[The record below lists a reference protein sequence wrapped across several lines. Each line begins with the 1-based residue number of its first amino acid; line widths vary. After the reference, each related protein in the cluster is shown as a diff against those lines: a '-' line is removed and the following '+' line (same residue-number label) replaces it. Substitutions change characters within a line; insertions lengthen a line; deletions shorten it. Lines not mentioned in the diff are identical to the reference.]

1 MKRSYGILFLLGIL
15 LLPAVTLAQGHK
27 YDGPD
32 DPAGDIAAI
41 REGWMN
47 GNRVLL
53 YFKNTTELANWPN
66 FDQSKWPNDYTGTGM
81 HDGIALYI
89 VAKVHIANDSIPVT
103 DPAEIA
109 SRSDLQELYFCQ
121 TSYRMGMDHSRDGLI
136 RWGLYPVFG
145 YFNENN
151 EYPAMSNREDSWPV
165 AGWPSA
171 GSTLKW
177 PGEWDGRFGR
187 GVKYA
192 DLETYFVANDAQD
205 LEYVQPEAPL
215 KYYPRPGVRIGE
227 NDPEVTIQKGEHW
240 GGLGIRVKVR
250 SYQWNNPQTR
260 DAIFWEYDIANISDH
275 DLADVAFGY
284 LLDAGIGHRGNSG
297 ESDDIG
303 FFDQYEDIAYSW
315 DYDGIGIGGLRTG
328 ILGMAFLES
337 PGRWNDGID
346 GDDDGL
352 IDERR
357 DNVAMRLVGPT
368 EGISD
373 MAKFLAWY
381 GLAEDQLRT
390 HWDAD
395 EDQDWQDGND
405 ANNNGI
411 YDLGEDFGNDV
422 GTDGV
427 APTDLNYTGPDADGS
442 ECNHKPDFVEGLG
455 CEPNFALTDISESDM
470 IGLTGFQ
477 MLHHPQE
484 NEPPFSSYDRD
495 AYNQIA
501 APRLEEYFGELAN
514 LIMTFGSG
522 TFRLPRGLTERIS
535 MAELHSYEE
544 LSGLN
549 SPGHLAPSLFE
560 KKRIVQFIYES
571 DYRFAQPPIMPTL
584 KAAAGDGKVILTWDN
599 FSDRYTREP
608 MLKGLNDFEG
618 YKLYK
623 ATDKYFSD
631 AEKLTDMYGN
641 PIGKLPM
648 FQCDLIDGI
657 KGAAEFANINGELF
671 YLGKDS
677 GVQHYY
683 VDTEVQN
690 GRTYYY
696 GLSAYDYGISGLEV
710 AIMPAENNIVIDLD
724 EAEEIRFT
732 GPNVCI
738 VVPEAQAAG
747 YQAPQIDAGGMTQIE
762 GCGTAAVDIL
772 DQHSIMPD
780 HTYKIRFLAD
790 TLGFARRNKGMRHY
804 LDAVIV
810 NSGLEVYDLTSDSL
824 VYRESLDD
832 YPGDHF
838 LHNGKTYV
846 NDGQELREFSYY
858 NTEDELLT
866 DIFHGLQLRFTMP
879 TDLGEIDPER
889 TGWVTGQGPLQVE
902 ASIYESDGF
911 PYQYDIV
918 FTSDDS
924 ATVCK
929 LNQGSY
935 IYNVDGQTMKSYLL
949 GQAFNFYVINRA
961 AVDSTGQFERLDL
974 IVHDINQNK
983 TFDIFEDAILAGH
996 TLTRKSI
1003 SGKPLVYWSG
1013 TIFSIDFRGYM
1024 SEEEL
1029 PKPNDVFRVS
1039 FKRPFAASDSLM
1051 FTTRPEVA
1059 VDAGI
1064 LASSLDDILVVP
1076 NPYVATNAMETAIS
1090 NPFLNQRRK
1099 LMFTHLPAQC
1109 TIKIFT
1115 ASGIFIDEIEVN
1127 NPPERGIVHWDML
1140 TREGLEIA
1148 AGIYVYH
1155 VKTPTGEEK
1164 LDKFAVIK

>member
-1 MKRSYGILFLLGIL
+1 MKRVFYIYAL
-15 LLPAVTLAQGHK
+15 LLALMLPGLLWAQGRK
-27 YDGPD
+27 YEGPD
-32 DPAGDIAAI
+32 DPAGDPEAI

-89 VAKVHIANDSIPVT
+89 VAKVHLANDSIPVT

-109 SRSDLQELYFCQ
+109 SRTDLQELYFCQ
-121 TSYRMGMDHSRDGLI
+121 TSYRMGMDHSKDGLI

-145 YFNENN
+145 YFNKDN

-165 AGWPSA
+165 LGWPST
-171 GSTLKW
+171 GRTFKW

-205 LEYVQPEAPL
+205 LEYLQQDAPL
-215 KYYPRPGVRIGE
+215 KYYPRPGVKIGE
-227 NDPEVTIQKGEHW
+227 NDPTITTQRGEPW

-260 DAIFWEYDIANISDH
+260 DAIFWEYDISNISDY
-275 DLADVAFGY
+275 DLANVAFGY
-284 LLDAGIGHRGNSG
+284 LLDAGIGHRGNQG
-297 ESDDIG
+297 ETDDIG
-303 FFDQYEDIAYSW
+303 YFDKYTDMSYAW
-315 DYDGIGIGGLRTG
+315 DYDGIGIGGIRTG

-337 PGRWNDGID
+337 PGSWNDGVD
-346 GDDDGL
+346 NDEDGL
-352 IDERR
+352 TDEKR
-357 DNVAMRLVGPT
+357 DNVATQKIGPSD
-368 EGISD
+368 GITD
-373 MAKFLAWY
+373 MDKFLKWY
-381 GLAEDQLRT
+381 GLAEDQLKE
-390 HWDAD
+390 HWNAD
-395 EDQDWQDGND
+395 EDQDWQDGDD

-411 YDLGEDFGNDV
+411 YDLGEDFGNDI

-427 APTDLNYTGPDADGS
+427 APTDLNYNGPDADGT
-442 ECNHKPDFVEGLG
+442 ECNHRPDFKEGLG
-455 CEPNFALTDISESDM
+455 CEPNFGLLDISESDM

-484 NEPPFSSYDRD
+484 NEPPFSTYDKE
-495 AYNQIA
+495 AYEQIA
-501 APRLEEYFGELAN
+501 SPRLEEYFGELAN
-514 LIMTFGSG
+514 LIMTFGAG

-549 SPGHLAPSLFE
+549 APSHSAPSLFE

-584 KAAAGDGKVILTWDN
+584 KATAADGKVILTWDN
-599 FSDRYTREP
+599 FSDLYTREP
-608 MLKGLNDFEG
+608 MLKGANDFEG

-641 PIGKLPM
+641 PIGKLPI
-648 FQCDLIDGI
+648 FQCDLIDNI
-657 KGAAEFANINGELF
+657 KGAAEFANINGELY

-683 VDTEVQN
+683 VDTNVQN

-696 GLSAYDYGISGLEV
+696 GLAAYDYGIQGLEV

-724 EAEEIRFT
+724 ESEEIRFV
-732 GPNVCI
+732 GKNVA
-738 VVPEAQAAG
+738 VVTPEQRAAG
-747 YQAPQIDAGGMTQIE
+747 YAPPQIDAAGMQQLD
-762 GCGTAAVDIL
+762 GRGTVYADLL
-772 DQHSIMPD
+772 DQHAAAQN
-780 HTYKIRFLAD
+780 HTFKINFLAD
-790 TLGFARRNKGMRHY
+790 TLGYARRNKGMRHP

-810 NSGLEVYDLTSDSL
+810 NSGLEVYDVTADSL
-824 VYRESLDD
+824 VYRETVDA

-838 LHNGKTYV
+838 LYNGKTYV
-846 NDGQELREFSYY
+846 DDGQRLVEYDYY
-858 NTEDELLT
+858 NTEDELTT
-866 DIFHGLQLRFTMP
+866 DIFQGIQLRFTVP
-879 TDLGEIDPER
+879 TQSGQIDPAR
-889 TGWVTGQGPLQVE
+889 SGWVTGQGPLLVE
-902 ASIYESDGF
+902 ASLYESKGF
-911 PYQYDIV
+911 PYTYDIV
-918 FTSDDS
+918 FTSSDTE
-924 ATVCK
+924 TVCK
-929 LNQGSY
+929 VNQGSY
-935 IYNVDGQTMKSYLL
+935 IYDLSNATMKSYLL

-961 AVDSTGQFERLDL
+961 AVDSAGNFERLDL
-974 IVHDINQNK
+974 IVNDLNLNK
-983 TFDIFEDAILAGH
+983 QYDIFEDVVLAGH
-996 TLTRKSI
+996 TIKKKSI
-1003 SGKPLVYWSG
+1003 LGKPLVYWSG

-1029 PKPNDVFRVS
+1029 PKPNDVYRVS
-1039 FKRPFAASDSLM
+1039 FLRPFAATDSLM
-1051 FTTRPEVA
+1051 FTVKPEV
-1059 VDAGI
+1059 VLDKKS
-1064 LASSLDDILVVP
+1064 LASALDEILVVP
-1076 NPYVATNAMETAIS
+1076 NPYVATDAMETAIS
-1090 NPFLNQRRK
+1090 NPYLNQRRK
-1099 LMFTHLPAQC
+1099 LMFTHIPAQC

-1115 ASGIFIDEIEVN
+1115 ASGIFVDEIVVD
-1127 NPPERGIVHWDML
+1127 NPPESGIVHWDML

-1155 VKTPTGEEK
+1155 VKTPSGEEK